1 MMPNSDEKRIRFID
15 SSYNEL
21 FSVPDGGKIY
31 LTYSDGEK
39 VERTCKFIDPTHFDD
54 GRHCWHICEFAERME
69 QNKTR
74 YAPFPMPDNMPFRS
88 YAVNRVSGDLVL
100 LKYGENGYFLCNY
113 SLYNKSENDSRA
125 DKINVL
131 LGISKAQ
138 AAAMYGGSM
147 FGFDKPI
154 ADPENYNEDGTMK
167 RMNEY
172 DRSFAERIR
181 RQYPEGTK
189 IILDEMN
196 DPYRKDMVSGLR
208 GIVDHVDDAAQIHCI
223 WQNGSSLALI
233 PGEDKFH
240 IDAEQEQDIQ
250 PEEQSGELEL

>member
-1 MMPNSDEKRIRFID
+1 MRELSYRRVNIFRGIISFSPDTAAELNLSDHKAWEEYIERHIGTLAQKNGIRPQD
-15 SSYNEL
+15 LQWAAAHHNERSHPHIHVVFWNKNQKTML
-21 FSVPDGGKIY
+21 PYVSPKVPDSI
-31 LTYSDGEK
+31 
-39 VERTCKFIDPTHFDD
+39 RTVSYTHLDVYKRQILNQRI
-54 GRHCWHICEFAERME
+54 GVTRGME
-69 QNKTR
+69 
-74 YAPFPMPDNMPFRS
+74 
-88 YAVNRVSGDLVL
+88 
-100 LKYGENGYFLCNY
+100 E
-113 SLYNKSENDSRA
+113 
-125 DKINVL
+125 
-131 LGISKAQ
+131 
-138 AAAMYGGSM
+138 AMRGGSM

-167 RMNEY
+167 RMDEY

-181 RQYPEGTK
+181 KQYPVGTK

>member
-1 MMPNSDEKRIRFID
+1 
-15 SSYNEL
+15 
-21 FSVPDGGKIY
+21 
-31 LTYSDGEK
+31 
-39 VERTCKFIDPTHFDD
+39 
-54 GRHCWHICEFAERME
+54 
-69 QNKTR
+69 
-74 YAPFPMPDNMPFRS
+74 
-88 YAVNRVSGDLVL
+88 
-100 LKYGENGYFLCNY
+100 
-113 SLYNKSENDSRA
+113 
-125 DKINVL
+125 
-131 LGISKAQ
+131 
-138 AAAMYGGSM
+138 
-147 FGFDKPI
+147 
-154 ADPENYNEDGTMK
+154 MK